1 MGTTGWMRSPAGGW
15 RGWRRRAG
23 NRGGS
28 RDPQVIDGAGG
39 RGCPFTTEAWT
50 DAAGGHLRAADVRV
64 PLAFGQALHLPHVPP
79 AACRRP
85 RPARTGPDRSRGRRR
100 GRPLPAPHFRPPR
113 VPSASIRRAVERRVL
128 DGRRPRGRLGGGEP
142 AGAEA
147 GGQHGPWAVDAGVS
161 WVPRDPAVG
170 MDTRRSSPR
179 WPCTGSEDR
188 SGTGGCTRSRERV
201 GSQGCTGSGGCTE
214 TGRSIRQEEALE
226 CASPGGHT
234 GSSRQRLQLS
244 SSSG

>member
-1 MGTTGWMRSPAGGW
+1 MGTAGWTRSPAGGW
-15 RGWRRRAG
+15 RRGWRRRAG

-28 RDPQVIDGAGG
+28 RDPQVTDGAGG

-85 RPARTGPDRSRGRRR
+85 RPARTRPDRSRRRRR

-113 VPSASIRRAVERRVL
+113 APSASIRRAVERRVF
-128 DGRRPRGRLGGGEP
+128 DGRRPQGRLGGGEQ
-142 AGAEA
+142 AGAGA
-147 GGQHGPWAVDAGVS
+147 GGQQGPWAVDAGVS

-170 MDTRRSSPR
+170 MDTRFPIRPPWTKHPVRAKEADKGDVTTSS
-179 WPCTGSEDR
+179 TGSTIDR
-188 SGTGGCTRSRERV
+188 TPRTA
-201 GSQGCTGSGGCTE
+201 TL
-214 TGRSIRQEEALE
+214 I
-226 CASPGGHT
+226 GHQHGPT
-234 GSSRQRLQLS
+234 KAQRTLQWGWKLCC
-244 SSSG
+244 GMPFIFRT